1 MTISVMLT
9 GLQKSLFVLLRS
21 QQDKRKEQQLL
32 KEIQQELQET
42 EKKYQ
47 GKLLEQGELI
57 RSLKGRLVELL
68 R

>member
-47 GKLLEQGELI
+47 GKLSEQGELI